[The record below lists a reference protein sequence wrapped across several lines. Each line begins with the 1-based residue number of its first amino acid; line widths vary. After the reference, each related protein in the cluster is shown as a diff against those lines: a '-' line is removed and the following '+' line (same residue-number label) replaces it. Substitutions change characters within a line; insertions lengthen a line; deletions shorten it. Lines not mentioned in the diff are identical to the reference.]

1 MGIFDLLTDI
11 VKIAVAPI
19 EIVANVA
26 QVVTKPIAE
35 VAEEIV
41 DASKD
46 LID

>member
-1 MGIFDLLTDI
+1 MGIFDLLTDV
-11 VKIAVAPI
+11 VKIAIAPV

-26 QVVTKPIAE
+26 QVITKPIVE

-41 DASKD
+41 EATSD